1 MATPGSEATWL
12 WIGTIGMVLGTVYF
26 AVRGRGSTDPEQQT
40 YYIITTL
47 IPAIAAAAYLA
58 MATGLGVIS
67 MPIRGTEVIDIYWA
81 RYADWL
87 LTTPLL
93 IIDLALVAG
102 ARKQTLYK
110 LIIIDAIMILGGLA
124 GSMMQQ
130 GAVIRIV
137 WWAVSTAAFIILLY
151 YLLGELSERARS
163 RSAETGIIF
172 NRLRNITLGL
182 WALYPIVWILGTGGG
197 FGIIAVTT
205 EIMLYVMLDIG
216 TKIGFG
222 AVLLG
227 SQDILQAA
235 SHPSSTNDIKSH

>member
-12 WIGTIGMVLGTVYF
+12 WVGFIGMLLGTVYF
-26 AVRGRGSTDPEQQT
+26 AVQGRGSTDPEQQT
-40 YYIITTL
+40 YYIITTI

-67 MPIRGTEVIDIYWA
+67 MPIRGAAGVDIYWA

-102 ARKQTLYK
+102 VRKRMIYK
-110 LIIIDAIMILGGLA
+110 LLVIDVIMILGGLA

-130 GAVIRIV
+130 GAVIRIA

-151 YLLGELSERARS
+151 YLLGEFSRRARN
-163 RSAETGIIF
+163 RSTATGVVF
-172 NRLRNITLGL
+172 RRLRNITLGL
-182 WALYPIVWILGTGGG
+182 WALYPLVWILGTGGG
-197 FGIIAVTT
+197 FGMITITT
-205 EIMLYVMLDIG
+205 EIMLYVVLDIG
-216 TKIGFG
+216 TKVGFG
-222 AVLLG
+222 AVLLN
-227 SQDILQAA
+227 SQDILQTAD
-235 SHPSSTNDIKSH
+235 HPTSKGDIKSQ